1 MRHDRVRSYRH
12 GHLAEAAAAAFLLAK
27 GYRLLAR
34 RYRTPLGEVD
44 LIVRRGRTVAFV
56 EVKARKTFAEAIE
69 AVGPATERRV
79 AAAADLWLMRHPRAA
94 GLTLRF
100 DVVLIVP
107 WRLPRHLADAFR
119 PSW

>member
-1 MRHDRVRSYRH
+1 MKRDRVRAYRH
-12 GHLAEAAAAAFLLAK
+12 GHFAETAAAGFLLFK

-44 LIVRRGRTVAFV
+44 LIVRRGRTVAFI
-56 EVKARKTFAEAIE
+56 EVKARKSFAEAVE
-69 AVGPATERRV
+69 AIGPATERRV

-94 GLTLRF
+94 ALTLRF

-107 WRLPRHLADAFR
+107 WRLPRHLPDACR
-119 PSW
+119 PGW